1 VPLSGLLSID
11 DFTVATLPRGKE
23 RLKLLVLSD
32 LGEPLVLRALVAV
45 GQAPGP
51 TLLAVAG
58 VHGDEL

>member
-23 RLKLLVLSD
+23 RLKLLVLFD

-45 GQAPGP
+45 
-51 TLLAVAG
+51 
-58 VHGDEL
+58 